1 MIDLLIEIGI
11 PVFLLLLGLIVGTVT
26 ERRHF
31 KRLAEREALLR
42 HILVTD
48 LRNFPARDPARTE
61 TQMFVAEAVIATD
74 YLKTFL
80 ASLKNIIGG
89 ELRSLESL
97 VVRARKEAML
107 RMLEQ
112 AHQAGFDA
120 VCNLRVDTADIS
132 GTKTSARKGV
142 PFVGVMVSGTAY
154 HAVTVAHG

>member
-1 MIDLLIEIGI
+1 MIDVLIELGI
-11 PVFLLLLGLIVGTVT
+11 PVLLLILGLTAGKIT

-31 KRLAEREALLR
+31 KRLADRESRLR
-42 HILVTD
+42 HLLVTD
-48 LRNFPARDPARTE
+48 LRNFPARDPSRPA

-132 GTKTSARKGV
+132 GTKTAARKGV

-154 HAVTVAHG
+154 HAVTAAHG